1 MDTLGHF
8 FGYVLKNNLKNLIA
22 LTSRKDGDL
31 ISVFSFYINYLRKC
45 LTKKG
50 IGLLPMPISANAT
63 ITVRTVAETI
73 AIALTFIIGNR
84 CCERTI
90 VAHGK

>member
-1 MDTLGHF
+1 MP
-8 FGYVLKNNLKNLIA
+8 N
-22 LTSRKDGDL
+22 
-31 ISVFSFYINYLRKC
+31 
-45 LTKKG
+45 KKG

-84 CCERTI
+84 C
-90 VAHGK
+90 

>member
-1 MDTLGHF
+1 
-8 FGYVLKNNLKNLIA
+8 
-22 LTSRKDGDL
+22 
-31 ISVFSFYINYLRKC
+31 
-45 LTKKG
+45 
-50 IGLLPMPISANAT
+50 MPISANAT

-90 VAHGK
+90 VAHGNQEYVGIPSYIFLSFLVKYICR